1 MRLLILLNR
10 QLNKAGREG
19 LVPVQREVIRGG
31 KAFRQIFYV
40 RPSRAEAEEDAEKIQ
55 DPETFHKPPIKGGS
69 PDNRPQGGFWIWMRD
84 TGGEKDVKAVRV
96 PQKHIHKVFAWGGY
110 KFVVHRKLD
119 IVEKRWEAK
128 YTVTELS
135 TGLSIGGER
144 NADPEKAIKLG
155 KQLLEK
161 TGKQALANAVQSGSE
176 QLNRVPE
183 ENYIGETDHWDTADI
198 VTPKARQQF
207 VDELVQFSDE
217 ELNRD
222 QIETWLEALYTLEE
236 TSDIDDLREEIQDQW
251 VFEQAVMYEK
261 TYEHSLEEEKA
272 IADMMDVTGIE
283 DYEKIRDWAEE
294 HNYDLYN
301 YVRGDWT
308 VELTDGGFV
317 DAEIVMNYAIGEDVS
332 FDAAQ
337 SVFYKELEM
346 DAREAERER
355 AVEEAEEEGGEIP
368 NKGERRAYQDFDSA
382 KREKLLSENEVAEK
396 AYLGGGCN
404 GSYWI
409 RMEDGNEIEG
419 VWKPAHEEH
428 NGLRSNVEGGSYYL
442 REAVA
447 WEIDKAMDLG
457 LIPPTVIQ
465 QIEGVWG
472 SVQEFAGDA
481 YTTSEKSLEDTD
493 AIYGASVFDFLVLN
507 TDRHNNNFMITEDGE
522 PILID
527 NGLILPTNEKDLGN
541 PFYSSYF
548 YHSGTIPTAIIEKVR
563 NADWSKIVNWMVD
576 HGIEDS
582 AVDSFTR
589 RLAWIMDEG
598 RLPDSGEVGRREK
611 SPWAKYPSRG
621 EDVMSPKEKAT

>member
-10 QLNKAGREG
+10 QLSKAGREG

-84 TGGEKDVKAVRV
+84 TGGEKDIKAVRV
-96 PQKHIHKVFAWGGY
+96 PQKHIHKVFTWAGY

-119 IVEKRWEAK
+119 MIEKRWEAK
-128 YTVTELS
+128 YTVTELT

-144 NADPEKAIKLG
+144 NADPEKAMKLG
-155 KQLLEK
+155 MQTLEK
-161 TGKQALANAVQSGSE
+161 VGKQKLANAVQSGAE
-176 QLNRVPE
+176 QLDKIPE
-183 ENYIGETDHWDTADI
+183 ENYVGETDHWDTADI
-198 VTPKARQQF
+198 VTAKARRQF

-217 ELNRD
+217 ALDRN
-222 QIETWLEALYTLEE
+222 QIETWLEELYTLEE
-236 TSDIDDLREEIQDQW
+236 TSDIDDLREEIQDQF
-251 VFEQAVMYEK
+251 VFERAVVYKK
-261 TYEHSLEEEKA
+261 TYEDVLEEEKA
-272 IADMMDVTGIE
+272 IADMMDVTGK
-283 DYEKIRDWAEE
+283 DYERIRDWAEK
-294 HNYDLYN
+294 HDFDLGSYD
-301 YVRGDWT
+301 RESWA
-308 VELTDGGFV
+308 VETTGGNE
-317 DAEIVMNYAIGEDVS
+317 AEPQIAMDYALNADVS
-332 FDAAQ
+332 FEVA
-337 SVFYKELEM
+337 KEKIYDELK
-346 DAREAERER
+346 
-355 AVEEAEEEGGEIP
+355 EEESESGYDGDSPDGEIP

-409 RMEDGNEIEG
+409 RMENGDEIEG

-428 NGLRSNVEGGSYYL
+428 SGLRSNVEGGSYYL

-481 YTTSEKSLEDTD
+481 YTTDEKSLEDTD
-493 AIYGASVFDFLVLN
+493 AIYGASVFDFLTLN

-563 NADWSKIVNWMVD
+563 NADWSKVVNWMVD

-582 AVDSFTR
+582 AVDNFTR

-598 RLPDSGEVGRREK
+598 RLPDSGEVGFREK

-621 EDVMSPKEKAT
+621 EDIMSPKEGVA